1 LSKHIQGAILIR
13 TVQLSLPN
21 FLSSEDRRL
30 AQLRAALQASL
41 RRLLHQSNGVL
52 KNHAWLTPFSGF
64 RHHQVSGF
72 RQEFHVMKRII
83 TFVLLCS
90 FAGAMIQTAS
100 GQSRPRRVG
109 QTTQSQQQNQQ
120 NESQQPA
127 TQTQSDDASQPSRP
141 SRPPVLGGANR
152 DPNEQKPA
160 PTSSKDAGPEEVSA
174 GDIVRVDTTLVSIP
188 VSVMDR
194 DGKYIPNLTKDDFR
208 VWEDGT
214 EQRVAYFASTE
225 KPFTVALL
233 IDTSGSTINKLGEIQ
248 DAAIAFVEQL
258 RPDDRVMVVSFSDK
272 IRVLTQPTNDR
283 NALRDAIRRTEPG
296 DGTRLYDAV
305 DQVINQS
312 LNRIEGRKAIVLFTD
327 GVDTTSKHATYESTV
342 RDAEELDA
350 LIYPVEYDTYSDM
363 GIGWPGSGGSRRGS
377 RGGGYPGGNGGGGS
391 YPRGNGGGNGGGS
404 VLDIL
409 GAILGGG
416 NGGGNNGGGNYP
428 GGSGGR
434 RGGGRGGTWPGG
446 GGSGNTRGEYEL
458 ADQYLHDLA
467 RVSGA
472 RLYNAEQSNMDVAF
486 RSVAEEL
493 RRQYSLGYYPKNAP
507 RAGERRTVKVRV
519 NRPELV
525 VRTRDSYVFQP
536 GANATAQSNNQTG
549 KPPVLKKEFSGGQ

>member
-1 LSKHIQGAILIR
+1 
-13 TVQLSLPN
+13 
-21 FLSSEDRRL
+21 
-30 AQLRAALQASL
+30 
-41 RRLLHQSNGVL
+41 
-52 KNHAWLTPFSGF
+52 
-64 RHHQVSGF
+64 
-72 RQEFHVMKRII
+72 MKRII

-90 FAGAMIQTAS
+90 FVGAFAQIANTQT
-100 GQSRPRRVG
+100 RPRRVG
-109 QTTQSQQQNQQ
+109 QTTQSQPQNQT
-120 NESQQPA
+120 QQPS
-127 TQTQSDDASQPSRP
+127 TQSQSGDSSEPSRP

-152 DPNEQKPA
+152 DPNEQKPDS
-160 PTSSKDAGPEEVSA
+160 TSTKDAGPEEVGA

-194 DGKYIPNLTKDDFR
+194 DGKYIPDLTKEDFR

-214 EQRVAYFASTE
+214 EQKVAYFASTE

-248 DAAIAFVEQL
+248 DAAVAFVGQL

-272 IRVLTQPTNDR
+272 IRILAQPTNDR
-283 NALRDAIRRTEPG
+283 NTLRNAIRQTEPG
-296 DGTRLYDAV
+296 SGTRLYDAV

-327 GVDTTSKHATYESTV
+327 GVDTTSKRATYESTV

-363 GIGWPGSGGSRRGS
+363 GGGWPGSGGSRRGG

-391 YPRGNGGGNGGGS
+391 VLGG
-404 VLDIL
+404 IL
-409 GAILGGG
+409 GTILGGG
-416 NGGGNNGGGNYP
+416 NSGGNYP
-428 GGSGGR
+428 NGGGGGGYPGGGR
-434 RGGGRGGTWPGG
+434 RGGRGGGGNWPGG
-446 GGSGNTRGEYEL
+446 GGSGNTRSEYEL

-472 RLYNAEQSNMDVAF
+472 RLYNAEQENLDVAF

-493 RRQYSLGYYPKNAP
+493 RRQYSLGYYPKNTP
-507 RAGERRTVKVRV
+507 RPGERRTVKVRV

-536 GANATAQSNNQTG
+536 GANATAQTDNQPG
-549 KPPVLKKEFSGGQ
+549 KPPVLKKEYSGTF